1 MILSRALRLLA
12 VCCIALITAGCAPF
26 WTGTPEAEPAPPA
39 AVRPDPAE
47 MRLAEAAARAEAAL
61 TALARIESARTPG
74 AEARAPGRS
83 PVPGSSPG
91 PGSSPALED
100 VPAALRRAVT
110 LDWIGPVETLA
121 ETLAQHAGY
130 RFVAAGSMPVRP
142 VMVTVRA
149 AGTPLIEVL
158 RDAGLQAGAAA
169 TLVVD
174 AGNRTVRLDWTRDHL
189 GPGDH
194 PGPGE
199 PPRTGERPDSRE
211 RTGSAPGK
219 EGS

>member
-1 MILSRALRLLA
+1 MIHSRALRLLA
-12 VCCIALITAGCAPF
+12 VCCIAPIAAGCAPF

-39 AVRPDPAE
+39 VVRPDPAE

-61 TALARIESARTPG
+61 TALARIESARTPR
-74 AEARAPGRS
+74 AEPRAPGRS
-83 PVPGSSPG
+83 PV

-110 LDWIGPVETLA
+110 LDWMGPVETLA

-142 VMVTVRA
+142 VTVTVRA

-174 AGNRTVRLDWTRDHL
+174 AGNRTVRLDWTAK
-189 GPGDH
+189 H

-199 PPRTGERPDSRE
+199 RPGRGELPRTGERPDSRE

>member
-1 MILSRALRLLA
+1 MTHSRALRLLA
-12 VCCIALITAGCAPF
+12 ACCIALTAAGCTPF
-26 WTGTPEAEPAPPA
+26 RTGTPEVEPSPPA
-39 AVRPDPAE
+39 ALRPDPAE
-47 MRLAEAAARAEAAL
+47 TRLAEAAVRAEAAL
-61 TALARIESARTPG
+61 TALARIESARTPAAVAG
-74 AEARAPGRS
+74 APRSS
-83 PVPGSSPG
+83 PVP
-91 PGSSPALED
+91 AD
-100 VPAALRRAVT
+100 VPAALRRTVT

-130 RFVAAGSMPVRP
+130 RFMAAGSMPVRP

-174 AGNRTVRLDWTRDHL
+174 AGNRTVRLDWTA
-189 GPGDH
+189 DH

-199 PPRTGERPDSRE
+199 LPRTGEHPDSRE
-211 RTGSAPGK
+211 RSGSAPGK

>member
-12 VCCIALITAGCAPF
+12 VCCIAPIAVGCAPF
-26 WTGTPEAEPAPPA
+26 WTGTPEADPAPPA
-39 AVRPDPAE
+39 TVRPDPAE

-61 TALARIESARTPG
+61 TALARIESARTPR

-83 PVPGSSPG
+83 PV

-121 ETLAQHAGY
+121 EALAQRAGY
-130 RFVAAGSMPVRP
+130 RFVATGSMPIRP

-199 PPRTGERPDSRE
+199 LPRTGERPDSRE
-211 RTGSAPGK
+211 RSGSAPGK